1 MTSTAKPT
9 AFGIKALTSWRLL
22 RILSLFYIWI
32 FFYLISSID
41 ILSVHTS
48 TPIHSPYEDTNSYSN
63 ASKSNNLVLTY
74 LSTYLSI
81 SISIHKQFTF

>member
-9 AFGIKALTSWRLL
+9 AFGIKALTSWCLL
-22 RILSLFYIWI
+22 RILFVLHLD